1 MVAVFRAVWIEVAN
15 HTGLDHAGGR
25 ILVAVS
31 VPVNVSNTLI
41 TARRLTIRTPKVRLA
56 SDTHSC
62 HTIAT
67 RTSGIQTLD
76 VT

>member
-1 MVAVFRAVWIEVAN
+1 MVALFRAVWIEVAN
-15 HTGLDHAGGR
+15 RTGFDHAGGR

-31 VPVNVSNTLI
+31 VPVAVSNTLI
-41 TARRLTIRTPKVRLA
+41 TARRLTIRAPKVRLA
-56 SDTHSC
+56 SDTHSR

-67 RTSGIQTLD
+67 RTSWEQTLD